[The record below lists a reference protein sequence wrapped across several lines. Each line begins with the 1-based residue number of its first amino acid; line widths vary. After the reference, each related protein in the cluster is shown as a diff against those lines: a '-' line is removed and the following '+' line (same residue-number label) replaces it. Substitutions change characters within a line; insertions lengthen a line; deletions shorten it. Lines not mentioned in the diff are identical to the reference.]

1 MASTYSIGGMGL
13 VSRGFHEHFGGDC
26 TEREKGQEAVG
37 LGIKK
42 PPKLMW
48 IKNTENSWKNVP
60 MFSKY

>member
-1 MASTYSIGGMGL
+1 MGL

-48 IKNTENSWKNVP
+48 MKNTENSWKNVP